1 MYPLPT
7 LLTLPLLLLTKLLV
21 ALMKR
26 LKVLT
31 KLQKIYLL
39 VFFSSSFTGSVTAS
53 INTLECSNDF
63 FILIILF
70 ISSSEINLVNPFLAL
85 TTPFPLVFFILFIV
99 FEVKFLTNLEQL
111 SLAKGIVTFVS
122 VFFQNLLNKNR
133 KIHRIDLY

>member
-26 LKVLT
+26 LKVLK

-39 VFFSSSFTGSVTAS
+39 VFFSSSFTGSVIAS

-85 TTPFPLVFFILFIV
+85 TTPFPLIFFILFIV
-99 FEVKFLTNLEQL
+99 FEVKLLTNPEQL
-111 SLAKGIVTFVS
+111 SLTKGIVTFGS
-122 VFFQNLLNKNR
+122 VFFQNLLSKNR